1 MSNRK
6 KTMLMMFVDYLICL
20 LLELFGLIVF
30 AWMLNFSWGYPAYS
44 VLFTLVLFGMLYSRA
59 HNAAER
65 NRKRKELKPVT
76 EGLLLAVPLTVFNL
90 LVILIFT
97 LMQYNIIPVRDVLMN
112 TLYSFPDDAPRV
124 VTKLY
129 LIDYITPIVRVW
141 FGHLV
146 GFMQEGTSP
155 LLLLISPLITLAA
168 SFAGYFAGM
177 KQFYISDVIFKTK
190 EKVKE
195 KFNE

>member
-6 KTMLMMFVDYLICL
+6 KTMLMLFVDYLLCL
-20 LLELFGLIVF
+20 LLELFGLILF
-30 AWMLNFSWGYPAYS
+30 SWMLKFPWGYPAYS
-44 VLFTLVLFGMLYSRA
+44 TLFTLVLFGLLYSRI
-59 HNAAER
+59 HSAADR
-65 NRKRKELKPVT
+65 DRKHKELKKPT
-76 EGLLLAVPLTVFNL
+76 EGLVMAAPLVCFNL
-90 LVILIFT
+90 LIILIYA
-97 LMQYNIIPVRDVLMN
+97 LMQYNVIPVRDVLMN

-129 LIDYITPIVRVW
+129 LIDYITPVVRIW

-146 GFMQEGTSP
+146 GFMTETTTP
-155 LLLLISPLITLAA
+155 LLLLISPLVALAA
-168 SFAGYFAGM
+168 VFLGYFAGG
-177 KQFYISDVIFKTK
+177 KRFYIADVIFKAK